1 MTKIAPAANDKAID
15 SILGSVYDDTV
26 KPIAEETVPTDT
38 ASIHK
43 KSIDLLL
50 LPLDCIPS
58 EDDSPS
64 GKLEMKIAAKRT
76 TSIYPPIANEIPSA
90 IFSGML
96 SITEP
101 TSIAEP
107 EIFFPPPASVP

>member
-1 MTKIAPAANDKAID
+1 MTKTID

-26 KPIAEETVPTDT
+26 KPIAEETVPIDT

-43 KSIDLLL
+43 KSIDPLL

-64 GKLEMKIAAKRT
+64 GKLEMKISAKRT
-76 TSIYPPIANEIPSA
+76 TSIDPPIADEIPSA
-90 IFSGML
+90 IFRNV
-96 SITEP
+96 IHHRT
-101 TSIAEP
+101 TSMAEP

>member
-50 LPLDCIPS
+50 LPLDRIAS

-76 TSIYPPIANEIPSA
+76 TSIDPPSANEMPSH
-90 IFSGML
+90 IFRNV
-96 SITEP
+96 IHH
-101 TSIAEP
+101 
-107 EIFFPPPASVP
+107 

>member
-1 MTKIAPAANDKAID
+1 MTKLLTV
-15 SILGSVYDDTV
+15 SGSVYDDTV

-43 KSIDLLL
+43 KSIDPLL

-76 TSIYPPIANEIPSA
+76 TSIDPPSANEIPSA
-90 IFSGML
+90 IFSGM
-96 SITEP
+96 
-101 TSIAEP
+101 
-107 EIFFPPPASVP
+107 FPSLNLLVWLNRRYFSLHQLQSHKISSCV